1 MTTTNVDRMP
11 PSAPAPIE
19 ETLSH
24 KRILVVFSAL
34 MLTVLLAALD
44 QTIVATAL
52 PTIVGELNGLDH
64 ISWVVTAYL
73 LSSTVVMPIY
83 GKLGDLFGRK
93 GIFQFAIIVFLVG
106 SVLSGWA
113 HNMTELIAFR
123 ALQGVGAGGL
133 MIGAQAIIADVVPPR
148 ERGKYMGLIGA
159 VFGLSSVIGPLLG
172 GLFTEHA
179 SWRWCFYVNIPLG
192 IIALFVTAAVL
203 KLPKHHVRP
212 RLDYWGALLVAVAST
227 CIVLFSSWGGS
238 QYEWGSWQILA
249 LAGGALVSII
259 LFAVREHFA
268 SEPIIPLRLF
278 RDGIFSVASVIG
290 LIIGFAMFGAI
301 AYLPVFLQMVNGAT
315 PTESGLLMLPMVSGL
330 FVASIVAGRI
340 MSATGHYKVFPILGT
355 LIAGGG
361 MALLAQMDADSTRV
375 QNGIY
380 MAVLGVGVGLV
391 MPTLVLAVQNSAPRS
406 DLGVATS
413 ASNYFRQIGACL
425 GTAAFGALFTNR
437 LADALAE
444 RLPSTGGAAVPPVDS
459 ITPESLQGLPANV
472 REGFVLAFADALPP
486 IFLYAV
492 PALALAFL
500 FAWFLKQKPLQ
511 SHPAATT
518 ASGDPAATPLEAFEE
533 DENDLRGYAVSLPAQ
548 QRTEED
554 VVPDLEADEDPDDV
568 EETVPQLDAVASE
581 EDEESELMPIRVSVR
596 RGDGELVRGTVLT
609 LIDLAGKQVG
619 RSVATGEGGYSIDK
633 PERGTYVLIASA
645 HGYHPEATPIEI
657 GDGPLDLAVT
667 LTGESGLYG
676 TIRSVGNGP
685 VSGAT
690 VTLTDPAGQVVASRS
705 TTSDGSY
712 AFRGLVPGSY
722 TMAVSARVYR
732 PAALV
737 VQVSETGKVRQDVEL
752 VGGAQLHGRIRGKYG
767 RRPLPGARVTLI
779 DPAGRVVG
787 ATSTGEDGSY
797 RFAEVPEGQ
806 YTVVATT
813 YPPSASTIKV
823 SGGQNHEHDMELAFP
838 EPDASAIA
846 AAVANGR
853 PASVGS

>member
-1 MTTTNVDRMP
+1 MP
-11 PSAPAPIE
+11 GAPAPAPAE
-19 ETLSH
+19 QPLSR

-93 GIFQFAIIVFLVG
+93 GIFQFAIVVFLVG

-203 KLPKHHVRP
+203 KLPKHDVRP
-212 RLDYWGALLVAVAST
+212 RLDYWGALLLAAAST

-238 QYEWGSWQILA
+238 QYAWDSPMILG
-249 LAGGALVSII
+249 LAGGALVAVV
-259 LFAVREHFA
+259 LFVIREHFA

-278 RDGIFSVASVIG
+278 RDSIFSVASVVG

-301 AYLPVFLQMVNGAT
+301 AYLPVFLQMVDGAT

-361 MALLAQMDADSTRV
+361 MALLAQMDADSTRL
-375 QNGIY
+375 QNGIS

-391 MPTLVLAVQNSAPRS
+391 MPTLVLAVQNSAPRE

-444 RLPSTGGAAVPPVDS
+444 RLPTTGGVPVPAVDS
-459 ITPESLQGLPANV
+459 ITPESLQGLPPNV

-511 SHPAATT
+511 SHPSATSM
-518 ASGDPAATPLEAFEE
+518 SGEPVPTPLEAFEE
-533 DENDLRGYAVSLPAQ
+533 DERDDLRGYAVSLPEQ
-548 QRTEED
+548 QRAESD
-554 VVPDLEADEDPDDV
+554 VLPDLEQDEDPDDV
-568 EETVPQLDAVASE
+568 EETVPQLDAGASE
-581 EDEESELMPIRVSVR
+581 EDEETDPMPIRVSVR

-609 LIDLAGKQVG
+609 LIDLAGRQIS
-619 RSVATGEGGYSIDK
+619 RAVATGEGGYSIDK

-657 GDGPLDLAVT
+657 GDGPLDLSVT

-685 VSGAT
+685 VEGAT
-690 VTLTDPAGQVVASRS
+690 VTLTDPSGQVVASRS

-779 DPAGRVVG
+779 DTAGRVVA

-838 EPDASAIA
+838 EPDGS
-846 AAVANGR
+846 VSLSNGR
-853 PASVGS
+853 PASVRS